1 MKIFGYD
8 FKSAKN
14 KIDTINSLSKEE
26 FLLWQEE
33 QKWKIIFFHNKNNLL
48 YQSKLASKIPNEWS
62 KIPIMEKKD
71 FQSDLKKMISKGI
84 KKNDLFIG
92 STSGSTGTPFF
103 YAKNKFSHSMTWALT
118 LNRYNFHDIKLRSLE
133 ARFYGRSNKIEDK
146 IKEKIKDIILNR
158 FLFSVFDLS
167 NQACQNYLN
176 YFKKIKFKYIYG
188 YTNSLIIFSKF
199 LIKEGLT
206 LKKICSSV
214 RVCIVTSE
222 MLLPEDRL
230 LLSNSF
236 GIPIINEYGVSEAGG
251 IIAFE
256 DNQFNWVLSKET
268 QFIEIVDENNKILPI
283 GSEGEILITDLF
295 NKAMPFIRYKTGD
308 IGRLKEKKG
317 TLYLDKL
324 IGRKNDNIILPNGK
338 ISPGLTFYYISKA
351 LLEKTGIIN
360 EFIIRQVKIDTF
372 IFEMVMSRNFERSE
386 IKYLEKSVSK
396 YLQSNLKIV
405 LKKVPEIKRPDSGKI
420 KHFFS
425 ELK

>member
-386 IKYLEKSVSK
+386 IKYLEKIVSK
-396 YLQSNLKIV
+396 YLQSNLTIV

>member
-396 YLQSNLKIV
+396 YLQSNLTIV

>member
-48 YQSKLASKIPNEWS
+48 YQSKLASKIPDEWS

-396 YLQSNLKIV
+396 YLQSNLTIV